1 MDCYIKKANK
11 TLEKLNS
18 LIEEKNNIVDYDG
31 KIKAG
36 VDLGT
41 ANLVLTLVD
50 QDNNPLAALKKSGKV
65 VRDGLVVDYI
75 GALKIVREMK
85 NKMENILGREVL
97 YAATAV
103 PPGTGEGDVDT
114 FKNVVEGAG
123 FQVSNVIDE
132 PSAAATVLEIERGIV
147 VDIGGGTTG
156 ISILEDGEVVY
167 TADEATGGTHLNLVI
182 AGGLGISVEEAE
194 KMKENPKH
202 ANDIFPMTIPVIEKI
217 ASIINKHI
225 KNYKAETIYLVG
237 GTSSIEGI
245 ENVLAKK
252 TGLKVV
258 KPSHTLLVTP
268 LGIAMNCK

>member
-18 LIEEKNNIVDYDG
+18 LIEEENNNINYDG
-31 KIKAG
+31 EIKAG

-50 QDNNPLAALKKSGKV
+50 QDNKPLAALKKSGKV

-75 GALKIVREMK
+75 GALRIVREMK
-85 NKMENILGREVL
+85 NEMENILGREIL

-132 PSAAATVLEIERGIV
+132 PSAAATVLEIEKGIV

-182 AGGLGISVEEAE
+182 AGGLGISIEEAE

-202 ANDIFPMTIPVIEKI
+202 VNDIFPMTIPVIEKI

-237 GTSSIEGI
+237 GTSSIKGI
-245 ENVLAKK
+245 EDILAKK

>member
-1 MDCYIKKANK
+1 MDRYIQKANK
-11 TLEKLNS
+11 TLEKLND
-18 LIEEKNNIVDYDG
+18 LLEENANNIDYEG

-50 QDNNPLAALKKSGKV
+50 QENNPLAALKKSGKV

-85 NKMENILGREVL
+85 NKMENILGREIL

-123 FQVSNVIDE
+123 FKVSNIIDE
-132 PSAAATVLEIERGIV
+132 PSAAASVLEIEKGIV

-156 ISILEDGEVVY
+156 ISILEAGEVVY

-202 ANDIFPMTIPVIEKI
+202 TNEIFPMTIPVIEKI

-225 KNYKAETIYLVG
+225 KDYKAETIYLVG

-258 KPSHTLLVTP
+258 KPSQTLLVTP

>member
-182 AGGLGISVEEAE
+182 AGGLGISVEAVSYTHLTL
-194 KMKENPKH
+194 P
-202 ANDIFPMTIPVIEKI
+202 
-217 ASIINKHI
+217 
-225 KNYKAETIYLVG
+225 TIYSV
-237 GTSSIEGI
+237 
-245 ENVLAKK
+245 
-252 TGLKVV
+252 
-258 KPSHTLLVTP
+258 
-268 LGIAMNCK
+268 